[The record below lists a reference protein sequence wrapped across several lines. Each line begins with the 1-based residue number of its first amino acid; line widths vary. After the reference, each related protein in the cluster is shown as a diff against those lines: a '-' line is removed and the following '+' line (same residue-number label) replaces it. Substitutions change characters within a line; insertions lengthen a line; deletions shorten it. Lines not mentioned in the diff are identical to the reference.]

1 MPPSLR
7 NIRKHDKIKI
17 VTVTRLFPDV
27 FSGGGGWH
35 CQNYILIILM
45 NVSLNVSKIQEII
58 LRVDVWRGGH
68 GGPHFRWYI
77 KNLQYFL
84 DLCTM
89 HL

>member
-1 MPPSLR
+1 MPHSLR

-27 FSGGGGWH
+27 FFLGGGGG
-35 CQNYILIILM
+35 QNYILIILM

-58 LRVDVWRGGH
+58 LRVDVWRRGH
-68 GGPHFRWYI
+68 GGPHFGWYI

>member
-27 FSGGGGWH
+27 FFFGGGG
-35 CQNYILIILM
+35 QNYILIILM
-45 NVSLNVSKIQEII
+45 NVSLNASKIQEII
-58 LRVDVWRGGH
+58 LRVDVWRRGH
-68 GGPHFRWYI
+68 GRPHFRWYI

>member
-27 FSGGGGWH
+27 FSGWGGWH
-35 CQNYILIILM
+35 CQNYILM